1 MPENFEEEVIPIEVE
16 PQQEIFTATEVSE
29 PDLASTTGETKG
41 DEDEDFTE
49 PPKSLEVKD
58 DDPKDYAPIILASK
72 APGQTETTPM
82 KAITAY
88 YPYKLD
94 EVSLVWK
101 HTQQSSLTLK
111 GSPSFLNLDSP
122 TMNPISLKKRQFF
135 DPSEDLFEVNSSS
148 SSFKEEVSDTNRFRT
163 VSWIF
168 REFWES
174 RKRGRKKLKIRQ
186 QNRSHL
192 ATRGYDL

>member
-16 PQQEIFTATEVSE
+16 PQQEILTATEVSE

-41 DEDEDFTE
+41 DKDEDFTE

-72 APGQTETTPM
+72 APGQTETTTM
-82 KAITAY
+82 NAITAY

-101 HTQQSSLTLK
+101 HMRQSPLTVEGSSFFLNSESLTKDLI
-111 GSPSFLNLDSP
+111 
-122 TMNPISLKKRQFF
+122 TLKKRNFP
-135 DPSEDLFEVNSSS
+135 DPSEDMFQVNS
-148 SSFKEEVSDTNRFRT
+148 
-163 VSWIF
+163 
-168 REFWES
+168 
-174 RKRGRKKLKIRQ
+174 
-186 QNRSHL
+186 
-192 ATRGYDL
+192 